1 MEVMKVF
8 FYMGILI
15 ISLVFLSNDMQICT
29 YSKHVQ
35 NFVCFYQGIHARIL
49 LYWNVLLLTQ
59 PY

>member
-1 MEVMKVF
+1 
-8 FYMGILI
+8 MGILI

>member
-1 MEVMKVF
+1 
-8 FYMGILI
+8 MGILI

-29 YSKHVQ
+29 YSKYIP